1 MARKSAKK
9 ASPKRAHK
17 AKRAE
22 NRPAAKAPKR
32 AAPKAGARKAPAR
45 KAAPAK
51 GKAKA
56 KAGRRP
62 AAAPRSRGLSP
73 ERKQEILATVA
84 RPRKGEHEDQER
96 PLETEA
102 HEHADTR
109 LLAVQSGN
117 PGAPGGHNTD
127 FGAYKNK
134 AVARLDRPQNWFRKA
149 PKQPEK

>member
-9 ASPKRAHK
+9 ASPKRAPK
-17 AKRAE
+17 SKRAPS
-22 NRPAAKAPKR
+22 RPAVKAPRR
-32 AAPKAGARKAPAR
+32 AAR
-45 KAAPAK
+45 KAAPKSGKASRKATPAK
-51 GKAKA
+51 GKPA

-62 AAAPRSRGLSP
+62 AAPRGRLSP
-73 ERKQEILATVA
+73 ARKQEILEAVA
-84 RPRKGEHEDQER
+84 RPRKGEHTEQQA
-96 PLETEA
+96 PLETVG
-102 HEHADTR
+102 HEHADAR